1 MKMITITD
9 LAKEKVVAAM
19 EAEHRQGNALRVSV
33 MGGGTPRVQYGLAF
47 ESLETRASNDVLLDA
62 GPFKVLVDNQSALFL
77 KGAIVD
83 FIQDLQ
89 GGGFKITNPDAP
101 KMPEP
106 KLDHPLA
113 KEVQKLIDEK
123 INPGVAGHGGVIT
136 LVDVKDDSVYVRLG
150 GGCHGC
156 ASSTATLKQ
165 GIETMIKAEIP
176 AIKNVIDVTDHAVGA
191 SNPYY
196 R

>member
-9 LAKEKVVAAM
+9 LAKDNVVAAM
-19 EAEHRQGNALRVSV
+19 EAEKRKGDALRISV
-33 MGGGTPRVQYGLAF
+33 TGGGTPRVQYGLAF
-47 ESLETRASNDVLLDA
+47 EPLEKRASNDVLLDA

-83 FIQDLQ
+83 YIQDLQ
-89 GGGFKITNPDAP
+89 GGGFKITNPEAP
-101 KMPEP
+101 VAQVP

-113 KEVQKLIDEK
+113 QQVQKLIDEK

-136 LVDVKDDSVYVRLG
+136 LVDVKEDSVYVRLG

-176 AIKNVIDVTDHAVGA
+176 AIKNVVDVTDHAVGA
-191 SNPYY
+191 NPYY

>member
-1 MKMITITD
+1 MITITD
-9 LAKEKVVAAM
+9 LAKKNVLSAM
-19 EAEHRQGNALRVSV
+19 EVEKRQGNALRISV

-47 ESLETRASNDVLLDA
+47 EPLEKRAATDVLLDA
-62 GPFKVLVDNQSALFL
+62 DDFKVLVDNQSALFL

-83 FIQDLQ
+83 YVEDLQ

-101 KMPEP
+101 VAPVP
-106 KLDHPLA
+106 SLDHPLA
-113 KEVQKLIDEK
+113 QQVQKLIDEK

-136 LVDVKDDSVYVRLG
+136 LVDVKEDSVYVRLG

-165 GIETMIKAEIP
+165 GIETMIFAEIP
-176 AIKNVIDVTDHAVGA
+176 QIKHVVDVTDHAGGA
-191 SNPYY
+191 NPYY
-196 R
+196 K

>member
-9 LAKEKVVAAM
+9 LAKENVVAAM
-19 EAEHRQGNALRVSV
+19 AAEKRQGDALRISV

-47 ESLETRASNDVLLDA
+47 EPLEKRAPSDVLLDA
-62 GPFKVLVDNQSALFL
+62 GPFKVLVDNQSALYL

-89 GGGFKITNPDAP
+89 GGGFKITNPEAP
-101 KMPEP
+101 VAPAP
-106 KLDHPLA
+106 NLDHPLA
-113 KEVQKLIDEK
+113 QQVQKLIDEK

-136 LVDVKDDSVYVRLG
+136 LVDVKEDSVYVRLG

-176 AIKNVIDVTDHAVGA
+176 AIKNVVDVTDHAGG